1 MALQPGHIFG
11 RRFLFLES
19 AVDESESES
28 PESESESEYESESES
43 SSPEPEESD
52 ESELDPEGQQPPRL
66 EEVATGIASGNTAFE
81 DDVLSIRRTCMNLS
95 LTPASAASSCSPSSA
110 RLK

>member
-1 MALQPGHIFG
+1 MPMALQPGHIFG

-28 PESESESEYESESES
+28 PDLESEYEYESES
-43 SSPEPEESD
+43 SSPEPEESE

-81 DDVLSIRRTCMNLS
+81 DDVLSIRRT
-95 LTPASAASSCSPSSA
+95 
-110 RLK
+110 